1 MLMEAVESYLA
12 VRRSAGFQLK
22 DVEFYLRDFAN
33 YATGHGDQY
42 VVTRTAVDWA
52 IIGTSEA
59 QRRNR
64 LGVVI
69 RFAQFMHAENSH
81 HEIPPEGLFC
91 GQRQRPRPYIFSDE
105 EIEHLVIHARRLGP
119 PGTLRPHTYSTL
131 FGLLAVT
138 GMRVA
143 EVRSLQLN
151 DVTPDGLV
159 IREGKFH
166 KSRLAPLHETTERAL
181 QQYLDR
187 RCCVAGHDPHL
198 FISRRGGGLS
208 HTVVAETFHELLQSA
223 GIPAVPRTRRPR
235 LMDLRHS
242 FAVKALLAC
251 PEDRNRVGRHM
262 LALTTYLGHAKVD
275 STYWYLENV
284 PQLMT
289 DIAHRCEAFIDGGT
303 GS

>member
-1 MLMEAVESYLA
+1 MLMEAVEAYLA
-12 VRRSAGFQLK
+12 VRRSADFQLK
-22 DVEFYLRDFAN
+22 AVEFYLRDFAN
-33 YATGHGDQY
+33 FAMRRGDQY
-42 VVTRTAVDWA
+42 VVARTAIDWA
-52 IIGTSEA
+52 ITGTSEA

-64 LGVVI
+64 LGIVI
-69 RFAQFMHAENSH
+69 RFAQFMRAEDSR

-105 EIEHLVIHARRLGP
+105 EIQHLVMYARRLGP
-119 PGTLRPHTYSTL
+119 PGALRPHTYSTL

-143 EVRSLQLN
+143 ETRSLQLN
-151 DVTPDGLV
+151 DITPDGLV
-159 IREGKFH
+159 IREGKFQ
-166 KSRLAPLHETTERAL
+166 KSRLVPLHETTERAL

-187 RCCVAGHDPHL
+187 RCYVAGHDPHL
-198 FISRRGGGLS
+198 FVSRRGGGLS

-223 GIPAVPRTRRPR
+223 GIPAVPRIRRPR

-242 FAVKALLAC
+242 FAVKVLLAC
-251 PEDRNRVGRHM
+251 PEERDRVGRHM

-275 STYWYLENV
+275 STYWYLESV

-289 DIAHRCEAFIDGGT
+289 DIARRCEAFIDGGT
-303 GS
+303 AS